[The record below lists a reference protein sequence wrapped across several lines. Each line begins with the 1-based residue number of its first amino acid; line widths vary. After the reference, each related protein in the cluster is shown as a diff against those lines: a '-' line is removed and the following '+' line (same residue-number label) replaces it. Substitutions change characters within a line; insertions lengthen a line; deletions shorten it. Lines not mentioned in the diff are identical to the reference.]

1 LSQARAAVINR
12 VRSVRSRRSLDGEA
26 PDDPARSDEPGIERG
41 AAAKRPSLPGGD
53 RGAGPPVALGLPS
66 RHDGGM
72 SGSHSGR
79 KRPTALVTGASAGL
93 GRVFAERLAADGHDL
108 VVVARDEGRLQTL
121 AAHVGKRHRAHVE
134 VLPADL
140 SRRKGLRAVEE
151 RIAAL
156 PPLALL
162 VNNAGFGTAGAFA
175 ELDVEGEED
184 EIRLNVLAL
193 VRLTR
198 AALPAMLARGRGA
211 IINVSSMAGFQ
222 PGPYSAT
229 YAATKAYVTSFT
241 ESLAEELRDT
251 GVHVQALCPG
261 FTRTEFQERAGIDVS
276 DLPEVAWMSA
286 EDVVESSLVALLRG
300 EIIHVPGRANKVAA
314 ALLGL
319 APRAALR
326 RVAGAMMRPRVPSRA
341 SDSADRDRP
350 ADG

>member
-1 LSQARAAVINR
+1 
-12 VRSVRSRRSLDGEA
+12 
-26 PDDPARSDEPGIERG
+26 
-41 AAAKRPSLPGGD
+41 
-53 RGAGPPVALGLPS
+53 
-66 RHDGGM
+66 M

-79 KRPTALVTGASAGL
+79 KRPLALVTGASAGL

-108 VVVARDEGRLQTL
+108 VVVARNEERLQSL
-121 AAHVGKRHRAHVE
+121 AAHVGKRHHAHVE
-134 VLPADL
+134 VIAVDL
-140 SRRKGLRAVEE
+140 SKKKGVRAVEE
-151 RIAAL
+151 RVATL

-198 AALPAMLARGRGA
+198 AALAPMLAKGRGA

-229 YAATKAYVTSFT
+229 YAATKAFVTNFT
-241 ESLAEELRDT
+241 ESVAEELRDT
-251 GVHVQALCPG
+251 GVRVQALCPG
-261 FTRTEFQERAGIDVS
+261 FTRTEFQERAGLDVS
-276 DLPEVAWMSA
+276 DLPDLAWMSA

-300 EIIHVPGRANKVAA
+300 EVVHVPGRANKVAA
-314 ALLGL
+314 ALLGF

-326 RVAGAMMRPRVPSRA
+326 RVAGAMMRPRVPTHGEPRE
-341 SDSADRDRP
+341 RDP
-350 ADG
+350 SNDG